1 MLSVHEI
8 VNEGCKRRELRSN
21 EPSNPNNERLV
32 KLRNPWGEGEWKGD
46 WGDKSSKWNPELRQQ
61 LDHMDAD
68 DGIFFMP
75 FKEWLRYF
83 YDYQLCYY
91 HDDYLYSA

>member
-1 MLSVHEI
+1 
-8 VNEGCKRRELRSN
+8 
-21 EPSNPNNERLV
+21 
-32 KLRNPWGEGEWKGD
+32 
-46 WGDKSSKWNPELRQQ
+46 
-61 LDHMDAD
+61 MDAD